1 MELDANPSTN
11 KQVTIS
17 EHSRQSSINTKNT
30 AQKCQK
36 KVQPKQFMDVQKNL
50 QVPFTNI
57 SLCTTLPYDDAS
69 NKHNPDRNKKKGPEN
84 IHEAE
89 LNNFIE
95 INSKGKSRVKC
106 PHNKI
111 KLSPTFLKKTQE
123 QKQTVKRL

>member
-1 MELDANPSTN
+1 MELDANPSTS

-17 EHSRQSSINTKNT
+17 EHGRQRSINTENT
-30 AQKCQK
+30 AKKCQK

-50 QVPFTNI
+50 QVLSTNI
-57 SLCTTLPYDDAS
+57 SECTTLPYDDAS

-95 INSKGKSRVKC
+95 INSKGKSCVKC
-106 PHNKI
+106 PRNKI
-111 KLSPTFLKKTQE
+111 KLSPTFQKKTKE
-123 QKQTVKRL
+123 QKPTVKCL